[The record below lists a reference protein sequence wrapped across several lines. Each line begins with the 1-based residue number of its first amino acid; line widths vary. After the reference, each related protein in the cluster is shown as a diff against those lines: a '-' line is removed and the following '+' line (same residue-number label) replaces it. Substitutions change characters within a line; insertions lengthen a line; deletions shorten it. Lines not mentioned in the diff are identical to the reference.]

1 MMKKIKLF
9 IFDMDGLLV
18 DSERF
23 YSAGWKIAM
32 ESLGYELPDSIYDSW
47 IGQGK
52 KKTMGMIKD
61 IVKEDAIVDTI
72 VNQRE
77 VYIYDALH
85 SGEMT
90 ELAHA
95 SKSLDLLKNK
105 GYLLGVSSSTER
117 GRGTAI
123 LEFLNLYQYIDFASF
138 GDDVSAVKPSPEV
151 YQRTLDLAGVEPHEA
166 IAVEDSYTG
175 ALSAAAAG
183 MKVIVVPYV
192 TFEVDKIRNIEN
204 VLVIAD
210 DLSIIKEYATN

>member
-1 MMKKIKLF
+1 
-9 IFDMDGLLV
+9 MDGLLV

-23 YSAGWKIAM
+23 YSAGWKVGM
-32 ESLGYELPDSIYDSW
+32 ESLGYQLPDSTYDSW

-61 IVKEDAIVDTI
+61 IVKDDYIVENI
-72 VNQRE
+72 VNIRE
-77 VYIYDALH
+77 EYIFDALH
-85 SGEMT
+85 SGEMK
-90 ELAHA
+90 ELAYA
-95 SKSLDLLKNK
+95 SKALDLLKNQ

-123 LEFLNLYQYIDFASF
+123 LEFLNLYQYIDYASF

-151 YQRTLDLAGVEPHEA
+151 YQRTLQLAGVEPHEA

-175 ALSAAAAG
+175 ALSASAAG
-183 MKVIVVPYV
+183 LKVIVVPYV
-192 TFEVDKIRNIEN
+192 EFEVEKIRNIEN